1 MPREIELFVDHP
13 SLEYDEET
21 VIETILFAIETIGEA
36 FPNGDISVALLSD
49 KKVAELHG
57 EFLDDPSE
65 TDVITF
71 PGDEE
76 MDFAG
81 EICVS
86 VDRATAVCAEHKT
99 TISEEITLYIVHGLL
114 HLAGY
119 NDKSDS
125 QIARM
130 REGERKVMQQLKAQ
144 GKIPDFC

>member
-1 MPREIELFVDHP
+1 MPREIELFIDHP
-13 SLEYDEET
+13 SLKYEEES
-21 VIETILFAIETIGEA
+21 VIEAILLAIETIGDA
-36 FPNGDISVALLSD
+36 FPDGDLSVALLND
-49 KKVAELHG
+49 RKVAELHG

-86 VDRATAVCAEHKT
+86 VDRAMAVCAEHQT
-99 TISEEITLYIVHGLL
+99 SISEEITLYIVHGLL

-125 QIARM
+125 QVTQM
-130 REGERKVMQQLKAQ
+130 REGERQVMQQLKAQ
-144 GKIPDFC
+144 GKIPDFS

>member
-1 MPREIELFVDHP
+1 MSREIELFVDHP
-13 SLEYDEET
+13 SLNYKEES
-21 VIETILFAIETIGEA
+21 VIETILLAIETIGDA
-36 FPNGDISVALLSD
+36 FPKGDLSVALLSD
-49 KKVAELHG
+49 RKVAELHG

-86 VDRATAVCAEHKT
+86 VDRATEVCAEHQT

-119 NDKSDS
+119 KDKTDS
-125 QIARM
+125 QVIEM
-130 REGERKVMQQLKAQ
+130 REGERKVMLELKAQ
-144 GKIPDFC
+144 GKIPDFS